1 MSDSQPT
8 SSTSTTGTVLRD
20 SFDNVAH
27 QFRLT
32 VTRSRIESSVWER
45 AVLYLAVG
53 ATIVVTL
60 FPFYWMLVSSIVP
73 QSNLYRIPPSIVP
86 TDISLESYR
95 VILFAETFPF
105 FRYLFNS
112 TLIGLVAATLATTIS
127 IFGAYSFAR
136 LEYYGRGFFA
146 RGVLVSYMFA
156 GILFIVPIFQI
167 VVKLGLLDSHV
178 GLIGVHFI
186 FMIPL
191 ALYLLGNYFRSIPQ
205 EIEEAAMVDGYSR
218 LEVILYI
225 TIPMSMPAIVAVFL
239 YAFLLSWNEYLYA
252 SILLRSSE
260 LFTLPI
266 GIDALQNS
274 FNQVWGR
281 IMAASLLTTL
291 PVLVMFLY
299 LEKYMMA
306 GLSFGSMD

>member
-1 MSDSQPT
+1 VSERQLDL
-8 SSTSTTGTVLRD
+8 STGRAVARE
-20 SFDNVAH
+20 SFENAAR

-32 VTRSRIESSVWER
+32 ITRARIESSIWEQ
-45 AVLYLAVG
+45 VLVYLAVG
-53 ATIVVTL
+53 VSLVVAL
-60 FPFYWMLVSSIVP
+60 FPFYWMAVSSLVP
-73 QSNLYRIPPSIVP
+73 QSNLYQMPPSLIP
-86 TDISLESYR
+86 TDISLESFR
-95 VILFAETFPF
+95 VVLFAESFPF

-112 TLIGLVAATLATTIS
+112 TVIGLIAATLATTIS

-136 LEYYGRGFFA
+136 LEYRGRGFFA

-156 GILFIVPIFQI
+156 GILFVVPIFQI
-167 VVKLGLLDSHV
+167 VVWLGLVNQLV
-178 GLIGVHFI
+178 GLIAVHFI

-191 ALYLLGNYFRSIPQ
+191 ALYLLGNYFRGIPR

-218 LEVILYI
+218 LEVIFYI
-225 TIPMSMPAIVAVFL
+225 TIPMSMPAIIAVFL

-252 SILLRSSE
+252 SILLRSTE

-266 GIDALQNS
+266 GIDNLQNS

-281 IMAASLLTTL
+281 VMAASLLTTL

-299 LEKYMMA
+299 LEKYMMS

>member
-1 MSDSQPT
+1 MSDSKST

-20 SFDNVAH
+20 SFDNVVH

-53 ATIVVTL
+53 ATLVVTL

-73 QSNLYRIPPSIVP
+73 QSNLYQIPPSIVP
-86 TDISLESYR
+86 TDISLNSYR

-105 FRYLFNS
+105 FRYLINS

-156 GILFIVPIFQI
+156 GILFVVPSFQI
-167 VVKLGLLDSHV
+167 VVKLGLLDAHV

-191 ALYLLGNYFRSIPQ
+191 ALYLLGNYFRSIPR
-205 EIEEAAMVDGYSR
+205 EIEEAAMIDGYSR

-266 GIDALQNS
+266 GIEALQNS

-291 PVLVMFLY
+291 PVFVMFLY